1 MNPATLHPLPPTR
14 GSAVPSTGLAE
25 LRRLE
30 AELETEWERLQRAGR
45 GYAGLCATLAE
56 KDPDAEQRVRSARD
70 AAPVQADFLDRLDA
84 FQRRMHV
91 HFVDQVV
98 RELERAVETMTTFYG
113 RRLPRSVRLA
123 HRRLA
128 KLAERYHGLESLYG
142 TNRDHRRIAAFQR
155 FYARAV
161 AFSQRIGRLDPT
173 APQLRPP
180 TLSARLARAGPA
192 LAWRVRRLPT
202 LVILVWN
209 ALRLLL
215 AAFSKKSPAAG
226 TPFTNRIDAFFRSW
240 GETLGYEV
248 HVSGRERLTAQTPSD
263 VVTLVTPAHRHGVT
277 DNVTFSH
284 LRLPDYLVFNAVDQL
299 PLIPRFLKDR
309 VASTRGLIAVGGAR
323 GSSVERALEALAQG
337 VSRNVL
343 IYPEG
348 SVSEGFRGTRPPR
361 PNFGAGLVQSIR
373 DAGYV
378 LRIAPVTYL
387 DNARFLDLPPL
398 AAASEQRRLR
408 VEVSPPLDTDA
419 IDALLA
425 AAGGAM
431 VNRMVR
437 LAWLES
443 LVTDERHFL
452 GHDRV
457 AAVEARLDLELDGVR
472 YWGSLASAPVR
483 DRLQTKASEG
493 IEVREE
499 PFRGKR
505 VRVFQLPASARE
517 EDDKIALPDLQS
529 PDSYEFLIG
538 IRAPSHIYLNVGP
551 RRFDGDI
558 FRPLRVRERG
568 HAYPGIVV
576 RLVGVPVKSLNAVRR
591 QLEELSGREYR
602 TLTCANSACR
612 VIAHAAN
619 IEIDDHADMR
629 PFLPSHV
636 LPTRTIRKLIE
647 RGVRSHEGDPI
658 ETQIYKADDRTLEQ
672 ILAQMRREEIR
683 IAREHLEMW
692 TLDVWRAGVS
702 RTQELWRRVRG
713 RRERS

>member
-1 MNPATLHPLPPTR
+1 MSPATVHPLPPAR
-14 GSAVPSTGLAE
+14 RSAVPTTGLAE

-30 AELETEWERLQRAGR
+30 AELEAEWERLQRAAC
-45 GYAGLCATLAE
+45 GYSDLRATLA
-56 KDPDAEQRVRSARD
+56 DSGPDAAQRARFAREAD
-70 AAPVQADFLDRLDA
+70 PVQAAFFDRLDE
-84 FQRRMHV
+84 FQQRTHAY
-91 HFVDQVV
+91 FVDQVL
-98 RELERAVETMTTFYG
+98 RELDRAVDTMTIFYG
-113 RRLPRSVRLA
+113 RGLTRSVRRA

-128 KLAERYHGLESLYG
+128 KLAESYHSLEPLYG

-155 FYARAV
+155 FYAGAV
-161 AFSQRIGRLDPT
+161 EFSQRIARLDPT
-173 APQLRPP
+173 APEIRPP
-180 TLSARLARAGPA
+180 RLSARLARAGPA
-192 LAWRVRRLPT
+192 LTWRARRLPT
-202 LVILVWN
+202 LVRLVWST
-209 ALRLLL
+209 LRLLVVVL
-215 AAFSKKSPAAG
+215 SKKNPAMG
-226 TPFTNRIDAFFRSW
+226 TPFTNRVDDFFRAW
-240 GETLGYEV
+240 GETLGYEIR
-248 HVSGRERLTAQTPSD
+248 VSGREHLAAETRAD

-277 DNVTFSH
+277 DNVTFSY

-299 PLIPRFLKDR
+299 PIVPQFLKDR
-309 VASTRGLIAVGGAR
+309 VASTRGLIAVGNGR
-323 GSSVERALEALAQG
+323 GSSVERALEALAEG

-361 PNFGAGLVQSIR
+361 PNFGAGLVQRIR
-373 DAGYV
+373 DAGYGV
-378 LRIAPVTYL
+378 RIAPVTYL

-398 AAASEQRRLR
+398 AAASEDRRLR
-408 VEVSPPLDTDA
+408 VEVGPPLDSGA

-425 AAGGAM
+425 AGDGAM

-437 LAWLES
+437 LAWLEG

-457 AAVEARLDLELDGVR
+457 AAVEARLDQELDGVR

-483 DRLQTKASEG
+483 DRLHTKASEI

-499 PFRGKR
+499 PFRGRR
-505 VRVFQLPASARE
+505 VRVLQIPASARE
-517 EDDKIALPDLQS
+517 PDDKITLPDLQN
-529 PDSYEFLIG
+529 PDSHELLIG

-558 FRPLRVRERG
+558 FRPLRVRDRDYV
-568 HAYPGIVV
+568 YPGIVI

-612 VIAHAAN
+612 VIARAAN

-636 LPTRTIRKLIE
+636 LPTRTIRKIIE

-658 ETQIYKADDRTLEQ
+658 ETQIYKTDDRSLEE

-683 IAREHLEMW
+683 IVREHLEML
-692 TLDVWRAGVS
+692 TLGVWRRLRGKPK
-702 RTQELWRRVRG
+702 QGRV
-713 RRERS
+713 